1 MSKLANYFLKSTCS
15 IECENYKLPTW
26 KSFAV
31 YYTCFRISFNEMRLP
46 FYFIGSKSPTYC
58 FRTCYQWHMNQ
69 LHDTWL
75 SSEYNH
81 NPKERGL
88 KDNST
93 NKFAL
98 VYNTSC

>member
-46 FYFIGSKSPTYC
+46 FYFFFWGGSKKVLS
-58 FRTCYQWHMNQ
+58 FKKSHGRTV
-69 LHDTWL
+69 
-75 SSEYNH
+75 
-81 NPKERGL
+81 
-88 KDNST
+88 DND
-93 NKFAL
+93 FYYYL
-98 VYNTSC
+98 